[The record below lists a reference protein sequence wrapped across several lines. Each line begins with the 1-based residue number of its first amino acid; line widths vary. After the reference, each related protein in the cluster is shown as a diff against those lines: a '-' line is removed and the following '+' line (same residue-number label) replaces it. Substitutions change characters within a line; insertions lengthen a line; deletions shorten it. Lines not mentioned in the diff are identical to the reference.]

1 MGLLFVDEVIQ
12 VCKKGNNSGLFSS
25 IFFTAIYYIS
35 ERPGLVAQS
44 VLSPTADPG
53 VPNSARSNTF
63 VEIDRE
69 IISSAIL
76 LLGLLSVTS
85 KSMCTKYWLTAWS
98 SLPRKKC
105 GKVNWPS
112 QHDHCCWL
120 GRKTSNQTE
129 QKKMNFN
136 YAILFNGLFI

>member
-85 KSMCTKYWLTAWS
+85 KSMCTKYWLTA
-98 SLPRKKC
+98 
-105 GKVNWPS
+105 
-112 QHDHCCWL
+112 
-120 GRKTSNQTE
+120 
-129 QKKMNFN
+129 
-136 YAILFNGLFI
+136 